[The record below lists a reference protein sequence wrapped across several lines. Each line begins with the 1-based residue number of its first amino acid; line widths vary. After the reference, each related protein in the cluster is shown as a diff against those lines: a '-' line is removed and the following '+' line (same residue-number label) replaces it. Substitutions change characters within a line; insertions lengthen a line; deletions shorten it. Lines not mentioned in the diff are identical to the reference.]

1 MNMNIK
7 GKLRLKTYNL
17 DTGKVSYTP
26 WSKNLVMAS
35 DGYGINLIMRALAN
49 LDPLPLRVTKAKLG
63 TSENSVTDSQTDLID
78 PTVDNIE
85 IANETLVTPTEV
97 LFEFFMPNFLTPD
110 DTYKE
115 FGVFCG
121 EQMFSRVIIEPAFVK
136 NGNVDTTAE
145 YVFEISNVL

>member
-1 MNMNIK
+1 MRMNIQ
-7 GKLRLKTYNL
+7 GKLRLKTKDLN
-17 DTGKVSYTP
+17 TGEVAYTP

-35 DGYGINLIMRALAN
+35 SGHGMNLFMRGLSDI
-49 LDPLPLRVTKAKLG
+49 DPLPLRVTKAKLG
-63 TSENSVTDSQTDLID
+63 TSATAVTESQTDLVA

-85 IANETLVTPTEV
+85 IANVTLTSPTEV

-110 DTYKE
+110 NTYNE

-121 EQMFSRVIIEPAFVK
+121 SQMFSRVIIDPAFVK

-145 YVFEISNVL
+145 YVFEISNV